1 METLDI
7 SSWIYLNAMLE
18 VFDDV
23 TIKINGSDINIE
35 NKNPEIAQNILL
47 FHNNFIQMLNAR
59 GPYTLE
65 VGDV

>member
-1 METLDI
+1 MEALDI
-7 SSWIYLNAMLE
+7 SSWIYLNAILE
-18 VFDDV
+18 IFDDV

-35 NKNPEIAQNILL
+35 NKNPIIAQSILL
-47 FHNNFIQMLNAR
+47 FHNSFIQMLNAR